1 MTRKSE
7 VAIIGAGPIGLEL
20 AVALKHAGVDYVQID
35 AGQIGQTI
43 SGYPRQ
49 VRFFSSPER
58 IAIAGVPL
66 QTVDQAKASRE
77 EYLAYL
83 REVVQQFDLPI
94 HTYERVISTEK
105 TTDGF
110 RLQTVHHGQA
120 HTYDVRYVV
129 MAIGDMHR
137 PRMLNIPGEAME
149 HVSHYF
155 DEPHRYFQQKL
166 LIVGGKNSAAEAAI
180 RCYRAGA
187 HVTMSYRG
195 LHLDPKAV
203 KYWILPELQGLI
215 KAGHI
220 RFLPGTMP
228 TAITANSVTLSPSGV
243 EAVPAA
249 GVAEEV
255 RVEADFVL
263 LLIGYEMDTR
273 LLEMAGVQIVG
284 ENRAPKVDMQTM
296 RSNVP
301 GLFVAGTAVAGTQ
314 DRFRLFIENCHVHV
328 SRIVKA
334 ITGNAPPAELVNQ
347 AGQRYDLPET

>member
-1 MTRKSE
+1 MTKKHE
-7 VAIIGAGPIGLEL
+7 VAIVGAGPIGLEL

-83 REVVQQFDLPI
+83 REVVQQFDL
-94 HTYERVISTEK
+94 HVNTYERVVAIEK
-105 TTDGF
+105 TGQQFALRTM
-110 RLQTVHHGQA
+110 HHGQERR
-120 HTYDVRYVV
+120 YEVRYVV

-137 PRMLNIPGEAME
+137 PRMLNIPGENLQ

-155 DEPHRYFQQKL
+155 DEPHRYFRQKL

-180 RCYRAGA
+180 RCWRAGA
-187 HVTMSYRG
+187 QVTLSYRG
-195 LHLDPKAV
+195 LHMDAKAV

-215 KAGHI
+215 KAGQI

-228 TAITANSVTLSPSGV
+228 TAITATHVMLSPSGV

-255 RVEADFVL
+255 QLESDFVL
-263 LLIGYEMDTR
+263 LLTGYEMDTR

-296 RSNVP
+296 QSNVP

-334 ITGNAPPAELVNQ
+334 ITGQAPPAKLVNQ